1 MRSSV
6 LIIDVK
12 RPPNSVFTISI
23 STRSGFDRAM
33 PMLPIRKYVCVES
46 GLSTS
51 SSFRPFTPGAS
62 ATVAAAP
69 GAVLAG
75 HAPNTASSRRAMSAV
90 SKSPTTAI
98 TVPPGV

>member
-6 LIIDVK
+6 LIIEVN
-12 RPPNSVFTISI
+12 RPPKSVFTISM

-51 SSFRPFTPGAS
+51 SSFLPFTAGAS
-62 ATVAAAP
+62 VRATAAAAFTGQP
-69 GAVLAG
+69 
-75 HAPNTASSRRAMSAV
+75 PNTAASCFSMSAV
-90 SKSPTTAI
+90 AKSPTTAI
-98 TVPPGV
+98 TVPPGA